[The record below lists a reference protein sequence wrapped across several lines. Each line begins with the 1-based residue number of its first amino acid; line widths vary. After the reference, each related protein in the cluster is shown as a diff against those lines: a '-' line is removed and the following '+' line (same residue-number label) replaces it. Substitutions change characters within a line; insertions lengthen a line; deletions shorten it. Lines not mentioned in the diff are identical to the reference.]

1 MMKKRWLTLAL
12 TLILAATLA
21 FSPLLVSAAE
31 LGEEIDGA
39 KVVFENPRLT
49 DGDDQNWEGG
59 DTSWVTSAD
68 GEMTVTAQ
76 PGVVGM
82 YYRPNSPYGAK
93 GAFGEGGIAMKLKLN
108 FQETT
113 AGDWGA
119 MLLIRNTGHKSWDA
133 TNAVSL
139 YFCKDKVAL
148 FQAGN
153 STPLAIIYKSMDGAY
168 YNVEF
173 ITDDVDD
180 GKTNVYVLITD
191 EDGNL
196 LQNDGETGKYSMV
209 AEGLDTESL
218 PAGFISLYTNSAE
231 LVSYS
236 MKQGEWTYNKSTES
250 GGEDIV
256 PATSTKYPSLSGVAK
271 FNTSEIGIA
280 APDGLD
286 KYWATIGG
294 TSYTVDDEKGCISVT
309 QSGTEGFFFGPCS
322 PYGGSL
328 VTNVAMA
335 LNLSL
340 DFKEGGADFGYML
353 ILKGE
358 QSNPVWALSRG
369 IVLMVYPDAIT
380 LTRVVNSESVVLATY
395 HGSLESGKNYNVEF
409 IAKDNSD
416 GTTDA
421 WIVIKDENG
430 KLLTETEGS
439 EVTLGV
445 SGITGVAGEGYVTMF
460 GNGSVISGYRF
471 GTGTFT
477 DKIPATGDMIP
488 LVAAL
493 MVASGCAFVC
503 LVSRKRK

>member
-1 MMKKRWLTLAL
+1 MKKHWFTLAM
-12 TLILAATLA
+12 TLILAVTLA
-21 FSPLLVSAAE
+21 LSPLMVSAAE
-31 LGEEIDGA
+31 LGTEIDGA
-39 KVVFENPRLT
+39 KVVFENPGLT
-49 DGDDQNWEGG
+49 NGENYNWEGG
-59 DTSWVTSAD
+59 DPSWVACAD

-82 YYRPNSPYGAK
+82 YYRPNSPYGPK
-93 GAFGEGGIAMKLKLN
+93 GAFGEGGIAMKLKLD
-108 FQETT
+108 FQAAS

-153 STPLAIIYKSMDGAY
+153 STPLDIIYKSMDGAY

-173 ITDDVDD
+173 ITDDVDG
-180 GKTNVYVLITD
+180 GKTDVYVLITD
-191 EDGNL
+191 ENGNL
-196 LQNDGETGKYSMV
+196 LQNDGETGKYSMI
-209 AEGLDTESL
+209 AEGLDTASL

-250 GGEDIV
+250 GGDDVV
-256 PATSTKYPSLSGVAK
+256 PATSTKYPTLSGVAQY
-271 FNTSEIGIA
+271 NTSEIGIA

-286 KYWATIGG
+286 KYWSPIGG
-294 TSYTVDDEKGCISVT
+294 TNYTIDNDQSCISVT

-328 VTNVAMA
+328 VANVAMA
-335 LNLSL
+335 LNLNL
-340 DFKEGGADFGYML
+340 DFKDGAADFGYML

-369 IVLMVYPDAIT
+369 IAMMVFPDAIT
-380 LTRVVNSESVVLATY
+380 LTKVVNSETVVLATY
-395 HGSLESGKNYNVEF
+395 HGSLQSGKNYNVEF
-409 IAKDNSD
+409 IAKDHSN

-430 KLLTETEGS
+430 NLLTENEGS

-445 SGITGVAGEGYVTMF
+445 TGITGVAGEGYVTMF
-460 GNGSVISGYRF
+460 ANGGVISGYRF
-471 GTGTFT
+471 GTGAFT
-477 DKIPATGDMIP
+477 DTIPATGDMIT
-488 LVAAL
+488 LIAAL

-503 LVSRKRK
+503 LVSGKRK